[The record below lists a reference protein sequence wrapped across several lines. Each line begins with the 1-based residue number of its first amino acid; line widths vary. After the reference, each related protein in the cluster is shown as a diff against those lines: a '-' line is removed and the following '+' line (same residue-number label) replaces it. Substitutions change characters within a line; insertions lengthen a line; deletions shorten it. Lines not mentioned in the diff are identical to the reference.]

1 MIAHSIFFYSFSLIA
16 IISAIMVTASKNTV
30 HSVFFLILDFISISC
45 LFIMIG
51 AEFLGMIMLIVYVGA
66 VAVLFLFVVMMLN
79 VAQQKN
85 QWFSSEGSSKHI
97 PIGLII
103 STIIFFELI
112 IVIGGWKF
120 KPDLVISFGSPEAA
134 RISFGL
140 GIKHI
145 MFCDSPHANA
155 VMRLTLPLIQK
166 LLIPYI
172 IPKKEFSKYGISEKN
187 IVQYKAI
194 DAVVTMKRETNEK
207 IASPFK
213 NNNKKN
219 ILIRVEE
226 EEAAYTSKSSKI
238 IPIIQKIANDY
249 KDENIIVLGRYT
261 KQILNLQ
268 KAVGNKVKIIKMSF
282 DGKYLLKNTDI
293 FIGSGGT
300 MTAESAL
307 MGVPTISY
315 NAVPNIVEKFLVKK
329 YLIKRE
335 TNPSKISNHIKKI
348 FELNGNQSQKR
359 AEKIVTQMEDPI
371 EKLIQIIK
379 N

>member
-1 MIAHSIFFYSFSLIA
+1 MKIWIDILTPKQLLFSEPIIEKLGQKHDILCTSREYNEVTKLAKIRHFDLIFVGKHGGGDKKSKLKASIERIEKLSKK
-16 IISAIMVTASKNTV
+16 IS
-30 HSVFFLILDFISISC
+30 
-45 LFIMIG
+45 
-51 AEFLGMIMLIVYVGA
+51 
-66 VAVLFLFVVMMLN
+66 
-79 VAQQKN
+79 
-85 QWFSSEGSSKHI
+85 
-97 PIGLII
+97 
-103 STIIFFELI
+103 
-112 IVIGGWKF
+112 KF
-120 KPDLVISFGSPEAA
+120 GPDVVISFGSPEAA

-166 LLIPYI
+166 LLIPYV
-172 IPKKEFSKYGISEKN
+172 IPKKEFSKFGINEKD

-194 DAVVTMKRETNEK
+194 DAVITMQRK
-207 IASPFK
+207 INQNIISPFK

-261 KQILNLQ
+261 QQIINLQ
-268 KAVGNKVKIIKMSF
+268 KIMGKKIKVIKMSF
-282 DGKYLLKNTDI
+282 DGKYLLNDTDV

-307 MGVPTISY
+307 MGIPTISY
-315 NAVPNIVEKFLVKK
+315 NAVPNIIENFLVKK
-329 YLIKRE
+329 SLVKRE
-335 TNPSKISNHIKKI
+335 TNPKKVSNEIKRI
-348 FELNGNQSQKR
+348 FARKNDQNQKR
-359 AEKIVTQMEDPI
+359 ARKVVKQMEDPI
-371 EKLIQIIK
+371 EKLIKIIK

>member
-1 MIAHSIFFYSFSLIA
+1 MKIWIDILTPKQLLFSEPIVGKLGKKHDILCTSRKYEEVSKLAKIRHFDLIFVGKHGGGDKENKLKASIERIDKL
-16 IISAIMVTASKNTV
+16 SKK
-30 HSVFFLILDFISISC
+30 I
-45 LFIMIG
+45 
-51 AEFLGMIMLIVYVGA
+51 
-66 VAVLFLFVVMMLN
+66 
-79 VAQQKN
+79 QR
-85 QWFSSEGSSKHI
+85 
-97 PIGLII
+97 
-103 STIIFFELI
+103 FE
-112 IVIGGWKF
+112 
-120 KPDLVISFGSPEAA
+120 PELVISFGSPEAA

-166 LLIPYI
+166 LLIPYV
-172 IPKKEFSKYGISEKN
+172 IPKKEFSKYGINEKD

-194 DAVVTMKRETNEK
+194 DAVVTMQRTINEK
-207 IASPFK
+207 IKSPFK

-219 ILIRVEE
+219 ILIRIEE

-238 IPIIQKIANDY
+238 IPIIQKIANDF
-249 KDENIIVLGRYT
+249 KDENIVVLGRYT
-261 KQILNLQ
+261 KQIENLQ
-268 KAVGNKVKIIKMSF
+268 KVMDSKVKIVKMSF

-315 NAVPNIVEKFLVKK
+315 NAVPNIVENFLVKK
-329 YLIKRE
+329 HLVKRE

-348 FELNGNQSQKR
+348 FERKNNVNQEIAK
-359 AEKIVTQMEDPI
+359 KIVKEMEDPI
-371 EKLIQIIK
+371 EKLIKIIR